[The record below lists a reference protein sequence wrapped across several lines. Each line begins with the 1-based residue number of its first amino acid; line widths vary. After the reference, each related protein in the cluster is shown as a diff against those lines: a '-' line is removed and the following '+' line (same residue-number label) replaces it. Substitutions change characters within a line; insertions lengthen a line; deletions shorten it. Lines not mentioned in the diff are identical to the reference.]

1 MPDKCALQ
9 MEVDLP
15 ARISQHEP
23 VNSTLCRVEIYTAR
37 FRLKTCHPEA
47 RVVINQRMQ
56 TEIYPSDY

>member
-15 ARISQHEP
+15 AHISQHEP
-23 VNSTLCRVEIYTAR
+23 VNQHSGRVEIYAAC

-47 RVVINQRMQ
+47 RLVINQRMQ